1 MPHAGPVNAASSS
14 ASASNSP
21 QDNRYDPT
29 ALEQRWRARWKD
41 QGLDITETDTTKP
54 GFFALSMFPYPS
66 GSLHMGHVRNY
77 VITDV
82 IARVQR
88 MRGDS
93 VLHPM
98 GWDAFGLP
106 AENAAIER
114 NIDPGEWTDRN
125 IDQMRDQLDRLGL
138 SIDWDREQATCRS
151 DYYRWTQWLFL
162 ELFDG
167 GLAYR
172 KNATVNWDPVDQT
185 VLANEQV
192 DAEGRSWRSGAL
204 VEQRQLNQW
213 FLRITDYA
221 EALLNDLDK
230 LKGWPE
236 RVRTMQANW
245 IGRSEGA
252 EITFQVE
259 AANQESITVFTTR
272 PDTLSGASYVVLAPE
287 HRLVETLTTEEQ
299 HASVDQ
305 FRKRVARLSTIERTS
320 DDRPKQ
326 GVATGAYVTNPL
338 NGERL
343 PVWIAD
349 YVLADYGTGA
359 VMGVPAVSYTHLTL
373 PTIRMV

>member
-1 MPHAGPVNAASSS
+1 
-14 ASASNSP
+14 
-21 QDNRYDPT
+21 
-29 ALEQRWRARWKD
+29 
-41 QGLDITETDTTKP
+41 
-54 GFFALSMFPYPS
+54 
-66 GSLHMGHVRNY
+66 MGHVRNY

-82 IARVQR
+82 IARMQR
-88 MRGDS
+88 MRGRA

-114 NIDPGEWTDRN
+114 NVDPGDWTDRN
-125 IDQMRDQLDRLGL
+125 IDQMRSQLDRLGL
-138 SIDWDREQATCRS
+138 SIDWDREQATCHS

-192 DAEGRSWRSGAL
+192 DTDGRSWRSGAL

-213 FLRITDYA
+213 FLRITQYA
-221 EALLNDLDK
+221 EDLLKDLDQ
-230 LKGWPE
+230 LSGWPE

-252 EITFQVE
+252 QIQFRVSSGSEP
-259 AANQESITVFTTR
+259 NITVFTTR
-272 PDTLSGASYVVLAPE
+272 PDTLAGASYVVLAPD
-287 HRLVETLTTEEQ
+287 HPMVESLTT
-299 HASVDQ
+299 VDQ
-305 FRKRVARLSTIERTS
+305 RDSIQAFQAEVARLSALERTS
-320 DDRPKQ
+320 DDGPKR
-326 GVATGAYVTNPL
+326 GVFTGATAINPL
-338 NGERL
+338 TGKPL

-349 YVLADYGTGA
+349 LRLADYGTGA
-359 VMGVPAVSYTHLTL
+359 
-373 PTIRMV
+373 